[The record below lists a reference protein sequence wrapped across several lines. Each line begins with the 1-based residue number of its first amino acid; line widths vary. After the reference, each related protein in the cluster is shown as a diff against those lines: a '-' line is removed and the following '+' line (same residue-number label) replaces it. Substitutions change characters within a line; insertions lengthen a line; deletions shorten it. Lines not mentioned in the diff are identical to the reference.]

1 MNNDKTSSCHIIFH
15 KGADIDITTKK
26 KYECHEYTSG
36 RNFLLFK
43 KNVKIK
49 TLIFIEEQYLYLL
62 RDSIVNK
69 NNEKIRRIC
78 NRFDLNKLFDYKI
91 QKKGNNYLFT
101 FEFLKDDNL
110 FDRIIKNVLF
120 EEKDGELFEEYLID
134 VLEKIDATFLDE
146 IFEQN
151 GDEEE
156 EEEEEDEKKDEK
168 NGENEDEKNKNE
180 IKDDNNIK
188 NGDNMEK
195 DKKNNYKKIYLEGK
209 DSTIKSS
216 SREVLE

>member
-1 MNNDKTSSCHIIFH
+1 M
-15 KGADIDITTKK
+15 
-26 KYECHEYTSG
+26 
-36 RNFLLFK
+36 
-43 KNVKIK
+43 
-49 TLIFIEEQYLYLL
+49 
-62 RDSIVNK
+62 
-69 NNEKIRRIC
+69 
-78 NRFDLNKLFDYKI
+78 
-91 QKKGNNYLFT
+91 
-101 FEFLKDDNL
+101 
-110 FDRIIKNVLF
+110 F

-151 GDEEE
+151 GDDEE